1 MFKKSK
7 TITISK
13 ALSIIVL
20 MVSTL
25 GVHAQ
30 SIYTQPEKIKEAV
43 EKNDKLFW
51 EAYNQCNV
59 AQMMSFLSEDF
70 EFYHDKNGLTK
81 GLADFK
87 KGLSEGLCAN
97 GPQLKRVAKEGTVEI
112 FPMNNIGAIIQGEHY
127 FFIGDRADGL
137 AKFTHVWNFENNE
150 WKMSRVLSFDHQ
162 PVPYENKKSAVSID
176 DKTLTS
182 YTGKYEAPQ
191 TGEVVFTKEGKNLQM
206 KAGPMEL
213 ILVAEKTNL
222 FFHEQSSLTFEFIKN
237 ENQEVTKVIIRENG
251 NVVEEAK
258 RVG

>member
-81 GLADFK
+81 GLDAFK

-112 FPMNNIGAIIQGEHY
+112 FPMNNIGAIIQGDHY
-127 FFIGDRADGL
+127 FYIGDRADGL

-150 WKMSRVLSFDHQ
+150 WKMSRVLSYDHQ
-162 PVPYENKKSAVSID
+162 PVSIKTPDAITLSPSLLSKYIGNYNGAQTGDVSIVLD
-176 DKTLTS
+176 GDQMKLVGSQFEFKLFAKDENTF
-182 YTGKYEAPQ
+182 
-191 TGEVVFTKEGKNLQM
+191 FTKEQPVLFQFVKNDKGVIQ
-206 KAGPMEL
+206 KL
-213 ILVAEKTNL
+213 IV
-222 FFHEQSSLTFEFIKN
+222 Q
-237 ENQEVTKVIIRENG
+237 ENG
-251 NVVEEAK
+251 EIAEELTK
-258 RVG
+258 TK